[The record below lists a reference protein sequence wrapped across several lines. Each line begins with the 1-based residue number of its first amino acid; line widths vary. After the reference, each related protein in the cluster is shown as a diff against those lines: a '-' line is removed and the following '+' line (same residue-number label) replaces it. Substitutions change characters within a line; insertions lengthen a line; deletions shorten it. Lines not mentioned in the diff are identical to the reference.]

1 MLVKNLIVNVF
12 KTLFF
17 FDLTLIL
24 TSLIPA
30 IAFKK
35 EQLLIL
41 SSNLTNFLIVLV
53 LSFFFFRFVE
63 KKQLKSN
70 EKNKKFSGSI
80 FGLLSG
86 LVIPIIYT
94 VILFILKSFKYVG
107 FNKSENILFFILSLF
122 LNSLFVELL
131 LRGYLFTL
139 YKKHYGF
146 ILATVFSTLLF
157 VSMNHEI
164 LKMNKIYMWTMILFN
179 VYLCFVRDKFKTIFS
194 SIFANF
200 SFSFASVM
208 LLGYKVSSMEYPK
221 LLNLKLEG
229 KEKYIGGEFLIMGSK
244 ITLIAFSAI
253 IITWFIFKYKV
264 WQYFTKQKIK
274 FYIYS
279 IKKEFID
286 FIDDIKNTKYRIKR
300 SFGKIKLLFSRRK

>member
-1 MLVKNLIVNVF
+1 MSIIKISEIYISKMTAGDIDDVVQIEAEAYGAHHWSKSAFYDEMQNNLAKYYVAKTNRGELVGYAGTWHIIDEGHITTIAVKKSHLRQHIGEAIIIKILEDCYEAGV
-12 KTLFF
+12 KY
-17 FDLTLIL
+17 LTLEVRV
-24 TSLIPA
+24 SNEPA
-30 IAFKK
+30 I
-35 EQLLIL
+35 
-41 SSNLTNFLIVLV
+41 N
-53 LSFFFFRFVE
+53 
-63 KKQLKSN
+63 
-70 EKNKKFSGSI
+70 
-80 FGLLSG
+80 
-86 LVIPIIYT
+86 
-94 VILFILKSFKYVG
+94 
-107 FNKSENILFFILSLF
+107 
-122 LNSLFVELL
+122 
-131 LRGYLFTL
+131 L
-139 YKKHYGF
+139 YKKYGF
-146 ILATVFSTLLF
+146 NSLGTRKGYYQDNNEDALI
-157 VSMNHEI
+157 
-164 LKMNKIYMWTMILFN
+164 MWTENIF
-179 VYLCFVRDKFKTIFS
+179 YDKFKTIFS

-200 SFSFASVM
+200 NFSFASVM

-300 SFGKIKLLFSRRK
+300 SFGKLKLLFSRRK